1 MKNKKVIDMRS
12 QLMLVVSVIVA
23 IGCIVSTIS
32 VSATSGYKLGD
43 VNHDGRVNSIDAR
56 WALRYA
62 LGLSVCDGFDA
73 KLADW
78 DNDGKVK
85 SGDARNILRYG
96 LGLDDYPEWYTAEN
110 DSTETPTEL
119 LAVDTS
125 ETLTGESGETT
136 AGDPSGETAEA
147 SSLTDTA
154 SSTDAASSTDG
165 PPTETPTG
173 DMHTILHTTEPL
185 TIMPTKPIFETT
197 TKKQSEIPTGLF
209 ETTTRKLIIDP
220 PTGIVSPTNPLI
232 PSLIEPTVRPIEKPV
247 FP

>member
-110 DSTETPTEL
+110 ESTETPTEL
-119 LAVDTS
+119 LSDDIIAEPTGVPPEDITGATEAPTPATEAPATAVPTS
-125 ETLTGESGETT
+125 SGETT
-136 AGDPSGETAEA
+136 TKETPV
-147 SSLTDTA
+147 SPTGLID
-154 SSTDAASSTDG
+154 
-165 PPTETPTG
+165 PPTKFEKPT
-173 DMHTILHTTEPL
+173 LF
-185 TIMPTKPIFETT
+185 PIETT
-197 TKKQSEIPTGLF
+197 TKKQIEIPTGLF